1 MRWQQTHPPYRISG
15 REEFFYP
22 FPRKHR
28 IKIQREKTP
37 LSFFLWTFFGAVFY
51 NENKSVSYIIGIIRD
66 TVEEEYIRKPMKEGI
81 KWRSD
86 VFF

>member
-15 REEFFYP
+15 REGFFYP

-28 IKIQREKTP
+28 IKIQRENTA
-37 LSFFLWTFFGAVFY
+37 LFRFLWTFYEGVFY
-51 NENKSVSYIIGIIRD
+51 NGNRSVPYEFGIFRD
-66 TVEEEYIRKPMKEGI
+66 TIEEEYIRKPMKEGI